1 VRACSLGRVD
11 SAPPFQLCATLAGH
25 EQDVRSVSAL
35 SSGEVLTGSRDMSV
49 RLWKTDKDPSSEQAY
64 TCAVTLL
71 GHSHFV
77 GAVSPAGTG
86 AASGSNDKHVIEWDL
101 AAGTPLRIL
110 EGHTD
115 VISCVRAAASGDT
128 LFSASWDKTARVWQQ
143 GACVRTLIGH
153 EAAVWSVLPLEDGR
167 VLTASAD
174 RTIKLWAGEET
185 HTRADEAI
193 VRGTCVTTFSGHE
206 DVVRDLALVPG
217 VGFVSASNDG
227 TIRAWELGGSCIKVI
242 RASETFVYS
251 VVVLGSGEW
260 MTCSE
265 DRTVRIWN
273 AGTGECVQS
282 ISHPST
288 VWACSALPNG
298 DLAAGCAD
306 GNAYVWTRQPD
317 RTASAELIAAFKET
331 VASTSLPAQQ
341 AEGMVEGG
349 DGLEFVDEEALAE
362 PGIKEGQQK
371 FVKDA
376 NGTKWL
382 YQWSGSGQNWEKIG
396 EITGQNSSEG
406 AALGKKIF
414 EGKEWDFVFDID
426 LHGPGAPPA
435 QIPFNRGDDP
445 WMAAQQ
451 FLWKH
456 ELDQGFLEQ
465 VANHIT
471 QNTPGNVVQTGG
483 GNVDPFTAGGSYQ
496 PGGSSGG
503 GAGGSSAGNSDPF
516 TSGGAY
522 RPGGS
527 SGGAGGSSGGNSDPF
542 TSGGAYR
549 PGNATAPAP
558 APAAPAAPASAY
570 AQFDTCKH
578 DAALGKLLEFNS
590 SLGGAA
596 TPLGDADVAALTAM
610 VEALKGGGGKAAITA
625 AHVALFTGGG
635 GGGGGGGAA
644 GASGLLAWPAKSI
657 FPALDLLRLV
667 LLQPSAAAHVAAAQP
682 PLLPRLAALLGA
694 DADKPT
700 TLTVLRCFAN
710 ALYNEPLRPT
720 AAAAASAI
728 MDTLATPIES
738 GATGVRLAACTALVN
753 LSSALAEGALAQA
766 GGDADAL
773 QLQALSLCA
782 HALSVGAFAAPAE
795 EEALYRVLVALAALL
810 GIGAS
815 TLDVAHDLD
824 VGSALQALQLPP
836 SAAPKVKSSLAGLV
850 ATMGKRSKA

>member
-1 VRACSLGRVD
+1 M
-11 SAPPFQLCATLAGH
+11 
-25 EQDVRSVSAL
+25 RSVSAL
-35 SSGEVLTGSRDMSV
+35 ASGEVLTGSRDMSV
-49 RLWKTDKDPSSEQAY
+49 RLWKQDSEPKDPSGPAY
-64 TCAVTLL
+64 ACAATLL

-77 GAVSPAGTG
+77 GAVSPSGTG
-86 AASGSNDKHVIEWDL
+86 VASGSNDKHVIEWDL
-101 AAGTPLRIL
+101 SAGTPLRIL

-115 VISCVRAAASGDT
+115 VISCVRAATSGDQ

-143 GACVRTLIGH
+143 GTCVRTLKGH

-174 RTIKLWAGEET
+174 RTIKLWAGEEC
-185 HTRADEAI
+185 I
-193 VRGTCVTTFSGHE
+193 MTFQGHE

-227 TIRAWELGGSCIKVI
+227 TIRAWELGGTCIKVI

-251 VVVLGSGEW
+251 VVVLSSGEW

-273 AGTGECVQS
+273 AGSGECVQS

-288 VWACSALPNG
+288 VWACSTLPNG
-298 DLAAGCAD
+298 DLVAGCAD

-317 RTASAELIAAFKET
+317 RTASAELCAAFKET

-341 AEGMVEGG
+341 AESMVEGA
-349 DGLEFVDEEALAE
+349 DGLQFVDEEALAE
-362 PGIKEGQQK
+362 PGHKEGQQK
-371 FVKDA
+371 FVKDG

-382 YQWSGSGQNWEKIG
+382 YQWSVAAQTWEKIG

-426 LHGPGAPPA
+426 LYGPNAPPVRL
-435 QIPFNRGDDP
+435 PFNRGDDP

-456 ELDQGFLEQ
+456 DLDQGFLDQ
-465 VANHIT
+465 VANHIV
-471 QNTPGNVVQTGG
+471 QNTPGNVVQPGG
-483 GNVDPFTAGGSYQ
+483 GNVDPFTAGGAYQ
-496 PGGSSGG
+496 PGGGSSGG
-503 GAGGSSAGNSDPF
+503 FGGSSGGNADPF

-522 RPGGS
+522 RPGGG
-527 SGGAGGSSGGNSDPF
+527 GGAPSVGGGGGFEDPI
-542 TSGGAYR
+542 SANRYR
-549 PGNATAPAP
+549 PGNAPGPAP
-558 APAAPAAPASAY
+558 APAPAAPASAY

-578 DAALGKLLEFNS
+578 DAALGKLLEFNG

-596 TPLGDADVAALTAM
+596 QPLGDADVAALTAM
-610 VEALKGGGGKAAITA
+610 VELLKGGGGKAAITP

-635 GGGGGGGAA
+635 AGG
-644 GASGLLAWPAKSI
+644 GLLAWPAKCI

-667 LLQPSAAAHVAAAQP
+667 LLQPSAAEHVAAVQP

-694 DADKPT
+694 DADKAT

-710 ALYNEPLRPT
+710 ALYNVPLRPT

-753 LSSALAEGALAQA
+753 LSSALAEGALAHA

-773 QLQALSLCA
+773 QMQALSLCA
-782 HALSVGAFAAPAE
+782 HALSVGAFVEPAE
-795 EEALYRVLVALAALL
+795 EEALYRVLVALSALL

-824 VGSALQALQLPP
+824 LGTALKALQLPP
-836 SAAPKVKSSLAGLV
+836 TAASKVKNSLAGLV
-850 ATMGKRSKA
+850 RTMGARSKA